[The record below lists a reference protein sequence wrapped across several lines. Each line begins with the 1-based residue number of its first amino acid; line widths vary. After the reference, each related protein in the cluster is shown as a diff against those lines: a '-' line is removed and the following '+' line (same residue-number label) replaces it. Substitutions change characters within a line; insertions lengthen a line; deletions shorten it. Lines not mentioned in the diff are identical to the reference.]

1 MYADPAQDGLFLPP
15 GYLWPPP
22 MSVVEAS
29 FSGTFRTI
37 LVLSILWFVIRL
49 FIRHGQR
56 STDGSATRAPRR
68 PHGEVRLEDAP
79 TRTEASGLRPNAVII
94 DADYEEVK

>member
-1 MYADPAQDGLFLPP
+1 
-15 GYLWPPP
+15 

-37 LVLSILWFVIRL
+37 VVLSILWFVLRLLIR
-49 FIRHGQR
+49 RGQR
-56 STDGSATRAPRR
+56 SSNGVNGSSTSEQRR
-68 PHGEVRLEDAP
+68 PTGDVRLEDGP
-79 TRTEASGLRPNAVII
+79 TPSGQSASGIRPNEVII

>member
-1 MYADPAQDGLFLPP
+1 
-15 GYLWPPP
+15 

-37 LVLSILWFVIRL
+37 VVLSILWFVLRL
-49 FIRHGQR
+49 FIRRGQR
-56 STDGSATRAPRR
+56 SGSGANGPSTIDARR
-68 PHGEVRLEDAP
+68 PAGDVRLEDAQD
-79 TRTEASGLRPNAVII
+79 RSGPSGIRPNEVII